1 MTAEQHA
8 RSLFDVLPAEVRH
21 LVILGG
27 GSLRAFYDGTE
38 IKDID
43 CFFVSLASY
52 TYVAAYLSGRNDWT
66 SEAAPNGIRNFRS
79 PEGHLVSLIGFEF
92 GTPHEH

>member
-27 GSLRAFYDGTE
+27 GSLRAFYDGT
-38 IKDID
+38 
-43 CFFVSLASY
+43 
-52 TYVAAYLSGRNDWT
+52 
-66 SEAAPNGIRNFRS
+66 
-79 PEGHLVSLIGFEF
+79 
-92 GTPHEH
+92 